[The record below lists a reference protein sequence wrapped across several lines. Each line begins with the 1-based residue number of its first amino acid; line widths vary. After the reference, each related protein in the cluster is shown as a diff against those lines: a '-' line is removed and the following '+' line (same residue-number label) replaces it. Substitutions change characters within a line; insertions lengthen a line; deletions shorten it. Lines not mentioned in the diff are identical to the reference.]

1 MSSNSPESIVL
12 SKNTIKRLIKDIQ
25 LINSNSLTE
34 HGIYYSHSDTEIL
47 EGKALIIGPEGT
59 PYANGFYLFE
69 FKFPENYP
77 HSPPVVKFCT
87 NDSRTRMNPNLYRN
101 GKVCL
106 SILNTWRGD
115 AWTGCQ
121 TISTVLLAL
130 VTVLNSNPL
139 LNEPGINETHQDVN
153 VYNRIIAYKN
163 IETAIYFVLNSE
175 TIMENFECFSDIMHK
190 FFLKNYKQIIKQLS
204 DLEETASTH
213 EHLTTK
219 IYNLSILTNYE
230 ELNNNINLLYKKLVK
245 LK

>member
-1 MSSNSPESIVL
+1 
-12 SKNTIKRLIKDIQ
+12 
-25 LINSNSLTE
+25 
-34 HGIYYSHSDTEIL
+34 
-47 EGKALIIGPEGT
+47 
-59 PYANGFYLFE
+59 
-69 FKFPENYP
+69 
-77 HSPPVVKFCT
+77 
-87 NDSRTRMNPNLYRN
+87 
-101 GKVCL
+101 
-106 SILNTWRGD
+106 
-115 AWTGCQ
+115 
-121 TISTVLLAL
+121 
-130 VTVLNSNPL
+130 
-139 LNEPGINETHQDVN
+139 N

-230 ELNNNINLLYKKLVK
+230 DLNNNINLLYKKLVK